1 VAGPSN
7 HPNASAPKQLAVA
20 TQQLERLPQLTGTPI
35 KGGESLV
42 YFSASDPDIVFK
54 KYKTPRTHENARR
67 AIEQNRFINA
77 LRPSDKRRLT
87 ETITWPL
94 ALYGTEK
101 EIEGCKMQK
110 VAKSFYFSATVG
122 NVDKERISQVN
133 YLIDTSWWSRPAVKQ
148 VKRPD
153 IVAPAV
159 RVELCHEYLLTLH
172 CLWANGAF
180 YGDISPKN
188 LLWTLAPHPRVMFL
202 EGDSVGLVSD
212 SDGDAIHTTE
222 WFPNPSISD
231 VTSRDRS
238 LGGLLVFRILR
249 EDLFVKPRPTDNY
262 SGSLTNI
269 LKASRELWQ
278 TGSEQSLNNLLNALH
293 AQRSDKLIR
302 IALQRATACGHA
314 SEIIRHIPAT
324 PTAEEL
330 ETLELAKKQIA
341 TETSIL
347 HMNPTRRRSLMRR
360 RLPLPGF
367 EFDLHDS
374 AEIEAKKNSDLVK
387 LIRELD
393 FESAASQYLRSQNR
407 FSLTTDL
414 IRSLQHHLVQVEPT
428 HAKHLRNPD
437 SSIDITWSWPTEP
450 SINAAVVTG
459 SLNGTISFRQALRRQ
474 SSPTNATIK
483 PRLAKTI
490 DQIQIQWALITE
502 AGNII
507 TPSQIWDNKQ
517 DCEFTVKSTPAQ
529 TSSISAP
536 ADIVLHQRPSGPPQP
551 VNYGFRRPKPVSASR
566 MRRLPKTRVGRFTS
580 RVFKFLKRKVLRR
593 P

>member
-1 VAGPSN
+1 MAGPPN
-7 HPNASAPKQLAVA
+7 HPDASAPKQLAVA
-20 TQQLERLPQLTGTPI
+20 TQQLERLPQLTGSPI
-35 KGGESLV
+35 EGGEALV

-77 LRPSDKRRLT
+77 LRPSDKLRLT

-153 IVAPAV
+153 IVTPAV
-159 RVELCHEYLLTLH
+159 RVELCHEYLLTLSR
-172 CLWANGAF
+172 LWANGAF
-180 YGDISPKN
+180 YGDISPRN

-222 WFPNPSISD
+222 WFPNSSISD

-249 EDLFVKPRPTDNY
+249 EDLHVKPRPTDNY

-269 LKASRELWQ
+269 LSTSRELWQ
-278 TGSEQSLNNLLNALH
+278 TGSEQSLNTLLTALH

-302 IALQRATACGHA
+302 IALQRATARGHA
-314 SEIIRHIPAT
+314 SEIVRHLPAT

-330 ETLELAKKQIA
+330 ETLELAKKQLA

-347 HMNPTRRRSLMRR
+347 YMSPTRRRSLMRR

-367 EFDLHDS
+367 EFDLQDS
-374 AEIEAKKNSDLVK
+374 AETEARKNSDLAK

-393 FESAASQYLRSQNR
+393 FESAASQYLRSQQR

-414 IRSLQHHLVQVEPT
+414 IRSLQHHLVQVEPS
-428 HAKHLRNPD
+428 HAKRLRNPD
-437 SSIDITWSWPTEP
+437 SSINLTWSWPAEP
-450 SINAAVVTG
+450 SINSAVITG
-459 SLNGTISFRQALRRQ
+459 SFNNALVFRQVLQRQ
-474 SSPTNATIK
+474 NSPTYATIR

-490 DQIQIQWALITE
+490 DQIHIQWALITE

-507 TPSQIWDNKQ
+507 TPSQTWDDKQ
-517 DCEFTVKSTPAQ
+517 DCELTVKSTPAQ
-529 TSSISAP
+529 SSSVSAP

-551 VNYGFRRPKPVSASR
+551 VNYGFRRPKPVSATR
-566 MRRLPKTRVGRFTS
+566 LRRLPKTRVGRITS
-580 RVFKFLKRKVLRR
+580 SVFKFVKRKVLRR